1 MTLPAGNTTNST
13 SKHQPMKDFL
23 GYLKPDV
30 IAEPLINQWYAWSA
44 LIPPATASRYLTQ
57 SQFKV
62 MQSFIDA
69 PEVHETTLRDPA
81 MMGGPFIQHPASR
94 VDEVHALLEKT
105 KSEQSR
111 LLALSD
117 AIAQLRAQ
125 LEAHPPGHSLEP
137 LYAQIPDPLK
147 GYVELVY
154 DAHNSASIRFIE
166 GLLYRSEY
174 YSPDSQSIALRI
186 ADCDQRA
193 FVMSTPRLPDEESLF
208 LSIPFADARLDDLFR
223 MRHTPQ
229 SVSAIA
235 NRLNIPEQ
243 SRPFFYSLFT
253 PDAPQ
258 TPEPYQASDQEDQD
272 PRQDQA
278 PGQEKGSQE
287 KGLRVRYFGH
297 ACVLIETA
305 HISILCDPLVSY
317 EHPSGMARYSYTDLP
332 ATIDYALITHNHQD
346 HVMLETLLQLRH
358 KIKHVVVPSS
368 QKGSLL
374 DPSLK
379 LALQQIGFS
388 NILTLDELESIPL
401 TDGEN
406 SGQIISIPVLGEH
419 GDLNIATK
427 NAYWITLQGRS
438 ILCAAD
444 SNNLDPDLYAHIHH
458 LFDDLDVLFLGMEC
472 DGAPF
477 TWAYGPLLPNPVPH
491 SQAQARR
498 LDGSNAE
505 RASAL
510 VQQLNPTEVYIYA
523 MGQEPWLTYITS
535 IDYAPDASPILES
548 NQLMDSCRKAG
559 KVCDRL
565 LGRHQIELSPQS
577 SEFRTA
583 HLIPVKRP
591 SHSSTATAT
600 ATATKKRINTAPK
613 QPSMD
618 SPTDTLTPFLNH
630 LQSLDIRLWLDGDT
644 LRCNAPKGAL
654 APDLTAQ
661 LKENKPA
668 IIALLKGNAV
678 SSQPAS
684 SQQQIEPPETSQ
696 TTPTQTT
703 PSRTTAG
710 KIDWQQDRHLPS
722 EIHPN
727 FQNSP
732 KSQEEP
738 AHSSAISKRVHQ
750 NILLTG
756 ATGFLGAFLLQALL
770 TQTET
775 TVYCLI
781 RANTPNDGLAKLK
794 QRLTDYQIWQESFQS
809 RIRPITGDLAQPYLG
824 LSKQQ
829 FYTLAD
835 QIDAIYHN
843 GAQVHHISPYAQL
856 RDTNVLGTQEIIKLA
871 CHGSPKALHYISTL
885 SVLPTNPLPGQTKI
899 YEQADLS
906 QYPAPV
912 GGYNR
917 SKWVAEQLVAQ
928 ARDRHL
934 ATTIY
939 RPGPISG
946 HSQTGVFNP
955 NDFLYRLMQG
965 YVQSGMAPT
974 GQTPLDLLPVDY
986 AANAIVYLSQQP
998 IALGKAF
1005 HLIHPH
1011 SASSDLLFEACQAA
1025 GYPIQRVPYDT
1036 WHQKLMHI
1044 AQGDKTHPLYP
1055 LVALFSS
1062 RQNTPDEPDQSIPDI
1077 PFDTTQT
1084 YTYLQNAPFHL
1095 PELNQSLF
1103 DTYIKA
1109 MLKNKTLSPP
1119 PILT

>member
-1 MTLPAGNTTNST
+1 MTLSPGQTTNQAT
-13 SKHQPMKDFL
+13 NETANDGPMKDFL

-44 LIPPATASRYLTQ
+44 LISPATASRYLTQ

-62 MQSFIDA
+62 MQSFIQA

-94 VDEVHALLEKT
+94 VDEVRALLEKT
-105 KSEQSR
+105 KSEQRR
-111 LLALSD
+111 LVALSD
-117 AIAQLRAQ
+117 AIAQLRSQ
-125 LEAHPPGHSLEP
+125 LAAHPPGHSLEP
-137 LYAQIPDPLK
+137 LYAQIPEALK

-174 YSPDSQSIALRI
+174 YSPTNQSLALRI

-208 LSIPFADARLDDLFR
+208 LPIPFADTRLDELFQ

-235 NRLNIPEQ
+235 TRLNIPEQ
-243 SRPFFYSLFT
+243 SRAFFYSLFT
-253 PDAPQ
+253 PEPPQ
-258 TPEPYQASDQEDQD
+258 TPKPYQGE
-272 PRQDQA
+272 
-278 PGQEKGSQE
+278 GV
-287 KGLRVRYFGH
+287 RVRYFGH

-305 HISILCDPLVSY
+305 HVSILCDPLVSY
-317 EHPSGMARYSYTDLP
+317 EHPIGMARYSYTDLP
-332 ATIDYALITHNHQD
+332 DTIDYALITHNHQD

-379 LALQQIGFS
+379 LALQQIGFA

-401 TDGEN
+401 INNGEPN
-406 SGQIISIPVLGEH
+406 GAIISIPVLGEH

-444 SNNLDPDLYAHIHH
+444 SNNLDPALYAHIHH
-458 LFDDLDVLFLGMEC
+458 LLGDLDLLFLGMEC

-491 SQAQARR
+491 AQAQTRR

-505 RASAL
+505 RANAL

-535 IDYAPDASPILES
+535 IDYAPDAAPILES
-548 NQLMDSCRKAG
+548 NQLIDRCQKAG
-559 KVCDRL
+559 KVCDFPTERLCQRL
-565 LGRHQIELSPQS
+565 LGRHQINLSPQS
-577 SEFRTA
+577 SPQSSTPKTA
-583 HLIPVKRP
+583 TPIPVNPLSPLSP
-591 SHSSTATAT
+591 SPLPPQNISTALQPPNMST
-600 ATATKKRINTAPK
+600 NTL
-613 QPSMD
+613 S
-618 SPTDTLTPFLNH
+618 PFLNH

-654 APDLTAQ
+654 TPELTAQ
-661 LKENKPA
+661 LKEKKPA
-668 IIALLKGNAV
+668 IIALLKGSAV
-678 SSQPAS
+678 NP
-684 SQQQIEPPETSQ
+684 QQQLTESPSTTS
-696 TTPTQTT
+696 
-703 PSRTTAG
+703 PSSSISSSTAAE
-710 KIDWQQDRHLPS
+710 KTDWQQDRHLPS
-722 EIHPN
+722 EIHPKFSN
-727 FQNSP
+727 VHTH
-732 KSQEEP
+732 QEEP
-738 AHSSAISKRVHQ
+738 IGFPSASKDGYK

-756 ATGFLGAFLLQALL
+756 ATGFLGAFLLEALL
-770 TQTET
+770 TQTEA

-781 RANTPNDGLAKLK
+781 RATDATDGQAKLK
-794 QRLTDYQIWQESFQS
+794 QRLTDYQIWEDAFQP
-809 RIRPITGDLAQPYLG
+809 RIRPITGDLSQPYLG

-856 RDTNVLGTQEIIKLA
+856 RHTNVLGTQEIIKLA
-871 CHGSPKALHYISTL
+871 CHGSPKPLHYTSTL
-885 SVLPTNPLPGQTKI
+885 SVLPPTPLPGQTKI

-917 SKWVAEQLVAQ
+917 SKWVAEQLVTQ

-934 ATTIY
+934 PTTIY

-986 AANAIVYLSQQP
+986 AAKAIVYLSQQP
-998 IALGKAF
+998 TALGKAF

-1025 GYPIQRVPYDT
+1025 GYPIQRVPYDV

-1062 RQNTPDEPDQSIPDI
+1062 RQNAPDTPDTPLLEI

-1084 YTYLQNAPFHL
+1084 YAHLQSAPFPL
-1095 PELNQSLF
+1095 PALNQSLF

-1109 MLKNKTLSPP
+1109 MLKNNTFSPP
-1119 PILT
+1119 PVLT